1 MRFLSLFLIFISY
14 QVHAYFQFE
23 DVKVCQDN
31 KCINVNAGEDLY
43 HKHNFKNNIAHY
55 EITFNKDAIKECY
68 SKSNCWLFLGE
79 VGDSLEIKLN
89 NHLIASYPNFSDFES
104 HKFYL
109 SSESIK
115 DLNTLSITVKDLNQT
130 RFGLRSKNIGIGSKS
145 EVELKSQKDW
155 LIRTGAPLLSS
166 FTLFIIFIGLLAVFT
181 IYRNTKLVSLIG
193 LSFVSTVYMLSFSS
207 IPREYI
213 DPIYASGPIHFTTRL
228 LVDLFTVLVALTLYK
243 VNQKNKYLKAVPYLY
258 ILPITIMLFGYV
270 VNIHQYDFYKK
281 TMLIA
286 APLVTAGSISLF
298 ILSLAYFD
306 RKESL
311 IAVPIFTGFVLFQL
325 YDLLVFWQI
334 LSGAFTVKVYLP
346 FLILTFVWIFI
357 RRRIHEINTIH
368 LDAVIGEQFRKVS
381 HDLLSPIQRI
391 YSLIDIRDNQENSL
405 LKKNIDEL
413 QLVAN
418 SLLGKQEISKENKS
432 IKSMLEDLKEKYE
445 STHKIIIDLNLE
457 KMFNWYQIDYP
468 TMLRVFQNLINNS
481 IKANSNFITINGYYK
496 DGHANIDFKDN
507 GKGIPKILQPY
518 IFDRG
523 TSSSNSNSG
532 LGLNYAKNALNK
544 FNTKILL
551 KDSNRDGTTFRIKSK
566 IGEIVLI
573 DDNPI
578 VLDTW
583 ATIAKQRNIPFYGLL
598 DETKDL
604 DFIKQLT
611 NPIVYVDYN
620 LKTMTAT
627 ELVQKLNFKNI
638 KNIFIASTKNVDGYV
653 STGKEFPI

>member
-1 MRFLSLFLIFISY
+1 MRFISLFLIFISY

-55 EITFNKDAIKECY
+55 EITFNKDAVKECY
-68 SKSNCWLFLGE
+68 KESNCWLFLGE

-115 DLNTLSITVKDLNQT
+115 DLNMLSITVKDLNQT
-130 RFGLRSKNIGIGSKS
+130 RFGLRSKNIGIGTKS

-181 IYRNTKLVSLIG
+181 IYRNTKLLSLIG
-193 LSFVSTVYMLSFSS
+193 LSIASTVYMLSFSS

-228 LVDLFTVLVALTLYK
+228 LVDLFAVLVALTLYK

-258 ILPITIMLFGYV
+258 ILPVGIMLFGYAMD
-270 VNIHQYDFYKK
+270 IHEYDFYKT

-286 APLVTAGSISLF
+286 APLVTAGSISLL

-311 IAVPIFTGFVLFQL
+311 IAVPIFTGFVLLQV

-334 LSGAFTVKVYLP
+334 LSGAFTVKIYLP

-368 LDAVIGEQFRKVS
+368 LDAVIGEQFKKVS

-391 YSLIDIRDNQENSL
+391 YSLIDISNNQENSL

-413 QLVAN
+413 QFVAN
-418 SLLGKQEISKENKS
+418 SLLGKQESNKENKS
-432 IKSMLEDLKEKYE
+432 IRSLLEDLKEKYE
-445 STHKIIIDLNLE
+445 STHTINIEMNLE

-481 IKANSNFITINGYYK
+481 IKANSSLITINGYYK
-496 DGHANIDFKDN
+496 DGYANIDFKDN
-507 GKGIPKILQPY
+507 GKGIPKSLQPY

-532 LGLNYAKNALNK
+532 LGLNYAKSALQK
-544 FNTKILL
+544 FNTKISLDNSN
-551 KDSNRDGTTFRIKSK
+551 KDGSTFKIKSK

-583 ATIAKQRNIPFYGLL
+583 ATIAKQKNIPFYGLSEDEENL
-598 DETKDL
+598 DI
-604 DFIKQLT
+604 IKTL
-611 NPIVYVDYN
+611 NKPIVYLDYS
-620 LKTMTAT
+620 LKTTTAK
-627 ELVQKLNFKNI
+627 ELIAKINFKNI
-638 KNIFIASTKNVDGYV
+638 QSIFIASNQNLEGYI
-653 STGKEFPI
+653 SIGKDFPI

>member
-1 MRFLSLFLIFISY
+1 MRLISLFLIFISY

-23 DVKVCQDN
+23 DVKACQDN

-43 HKHNFKNNIAHY
+43 HKHNFKNNTANY
-55 EITFNKDAIKECY
+55 EITFNKDAVKECY

-79 VGDSLEIKLN
+79 VGDSLQIKLN
-89 NHLIASYPNFSDFES
+89 NHLIASYPNFSEFES

-115 DLNTLSITVKDLNQT
+115 NLNTLSITVKDLNQT
-130 RFGLRSKNIGIGSKS
+130 RFGLRSNNIGIGTKS

-166 FTLFIIFIGLLAVFT
+166 FTLFIIFIGLLAVFP
-181 IYRNTKLVSLIG
+181 IYRNTKVLSLIG
-193 LSFVSTVYMLSFSS
+193 LSLVSTAYMLSFSS

-213 DPIYASGPIHFTTRL
+213 DPIYASGPIHFITRL

-258 ILPITIMLFGYV
+258 IIPVGIMLFGYMIG
-270 VNIHQYDFYKK
+270 IHEYNFYKT
-281 TMLIA
+281 TMLVA
-286 APLVTAGSISLF
+286 APLVTAGSISLL

-311 IAVPIFTGFVLFQL
+311 IAVPIFTGFVLFQV

-334 LSGAFTVKVYLP
+334 LSGAFTVKIYLP

-357 RRRIHEINTIH
+357 RRRIHEINIIH
-368 LDAVIGEQFRKVS
+368 LDAVIGEQFKKVS

-391 YSLIDIRDNQENSL
+391 YSLIDIIDNRENSL

-418 SLLGKQEISKENKS
+418 SLLGKQESNTENKS
-432 IKSMLEDLKEKYE
+432 IRSLLEDLKEKYE
-445 STHKIIIDLNLE
+445 STHSTKIELELE
-457 KMFNWYQIDYP
+457 KMFNWFQIDYP
-468 TMLRVFQNLINNS
+468 TMLRVFQNLINNA
-481 IKANSNFITINGYYK
+481 IKANASLITICGYYQ

-507 GKGIPKILQPY
+507 GKGIPKVLQPY

-544 FNTKILL
+544 FNTNIFIE
-551 KDSNRDGTTFRIKSK
+551 DSNRDGTTFRIKSK
-566 IGEIVLI
+566 VGEIVLI

-583 ATIAKQRNIPFYGLL
+583 ATIAKQKNIPFYGLS
-598 DETKDL
+598 DDTKDL

-611 NPIVYVDYN
+611 NPVVYVDYN
-620 LKTMTAT
+620 LKTMTAN

-638 KNIFIASTKNVDGYV
+638 KDIFIASTKNVEGYV